1 VKDVAELRDIANDAL
16 ERMHEATAAAE
27 AAESEEDIELRDA
40 ELDTAKEEYERCLR
54 NVERAEKLARAKA
67 QEPLKVERATTRIE
81 VGAEERTYR
90 PGGEATSADHG
101 FFRDLKNAASGD
113 PEARERLVRNNKE
126 AAGLKGLDP
135 AFRAGLTQTATAGG
149 EFIPPVW
156 YIDQYA
162 AKLRAGRPFLN
173 ALGTEALPPGTNSL
187 NFPKITTGSSVA
199 VQSDTGSVS
208 NTDLVTTSVTAQVQT
223 EAGRTVASYQTVDLG
238 PITDQV
244 IMDDLVFAYNTQLD
258 SDAIN
263 GNVSNAKGL
272 VNVSSPNTVTY
283 TQATPT
289 AALLYAPIMQAA
301 SSISKNAFVGADMI
315 LMHPSQWFFFLA
327 GLDSQ
332 NRPLA
337 TAVGP
342 GFNIAGTGD
351 SQTGNGVV
359 GNIGGFPV
367 VIDANVPTNQGAS
380 TNQTEVFL
388 LNRRGFQFWESTPR
402 FKVADQTSITTLQY
416 QFVMY
421 GYYAVTSRQSKMIS
435 TITGTGLIVQSGF

>member
-1 VKDVAELRDIANDAL
+1 MKDVAELRDIANDAL
-16 ERMHEATAAAE
+16 ARMHEATEAAE
-27 AAESEEDIELRDA
+27 KAESEEDIELRDA
-40 ELDTAKEEYERCLR
+40 ELETAREEYERCLR
-54 NVERAEKLARAKA
+54 NVERAEKLAKAKA
-67 QEPLKVERATTRIE
+67 AEPLKVERADVRIS
-81 VGAEERTYR
+81 VGTEERTYR
-90 PGGEATSADHG
+90 PSGGASSADHG
-101 FFRDLKNAASGD
+101 FFRDLKNAKDGD
-113 PEARERLVRNNKE
+113 PEARERLIRNNRE
-126 AAGLKGLDP
+126 ADSLKNVP
-135 AFRAGLTQTATAGG
+135 AEYRAGLTQTANAGG

-187 NFPKITTGSSVA
+187 NFPKITTGASVA

-208 NTDLVTTSVTAQVQT
+208 NQDLVTSSVTAQVQT

-263 GNVSNAKGL
+263 GNATNAKGL

-301 SSISKNAFVGADMI
+301 SSISKNAFVGAD
-315 LMHPSQWFFFLA
+315 LLVMHPSQWYFFLA

-337 TAVGP
+337 TSVGP
-342 GFNIAGTGD
+342 GFNVAGTGD
-351 SQTGNGVV
+351 AQTGNGIV
-359 GNIGGFPV
+359 GNIAGFPV
-367 VIDANVPTNQGAS
+367 CIDANIP

-421 GYYAVTSRQSKMIS
+421 GYYACTSRQSKMIS